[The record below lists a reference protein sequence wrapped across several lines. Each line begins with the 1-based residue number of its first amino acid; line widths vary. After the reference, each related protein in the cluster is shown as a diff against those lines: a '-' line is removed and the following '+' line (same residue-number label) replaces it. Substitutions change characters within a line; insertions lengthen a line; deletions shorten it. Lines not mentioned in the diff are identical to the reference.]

1 MLVLRRFTLT
11 GRLFGAGAAVAAGAT
26 FVSGSCVPLFSV
38 TAVVDETVPVDD
50 EEMAI
55 LVVVVDSAD
64 IDLVIALTL
73 DVSTVAGSCCC

>member
-11 GRLFGAGAAVAAGAT
+11 GRLFGEGTVAPPFG
-26 FVSGSCVPLFSV
+26 SGSCVPLFSV

-73 DVSTVAGSCCC
+73 DVSTVAGRCC